1 MIKKTVMETKLQR
14 LAALDAFRGFT
25 IMAMIM
31 VNNPGSWSFMY
42 SPLEHS
48 DWNGCT
54 PTDLIFPNFLFIVGV
69 AMWYSFRKFNFVLS
83 KPLVYKIL
91 KRTAVIFLLGV
102 FLNWFPFMKF
112 IPGEGIEW
120 RSFYNLRIMGVLQRI
135 AIAYGIGSILVLTLK
150 QKRLIWFSAITLL
163 AYWFVLWFWGGQN
176 PYSLEGNIVKIIDT
190 KIFGANHI
198 WHGKGIAFD
207 PEGLLSTIPSVITV
221 IIGFFTGKVITN
233 TENRERM
240 VLHLLLLGIVGVLG
254 GLIWNMTFPINKSL
268 WTSSYVI
275 YTGGIALLI
284 LGVFIWLMDIK
295 GYKKWAHPFIVYG
308 MNPLFIYIFAGVF
321 IRIVLYLI
329 RFRTAEGNIVNLKT
343 WLFDNIFQP
352 AFGDINGSLLFSVM
366 LIIIYWGVGYYL
378 YKKKIFVKI

>member
-1 MIKKTVMETKLQR
+1 MEIKVQR

-48 DWNGCT
+48 EWNGCT

-69 AMWYSFRKFNFVLS
+69 AMWFSFRKFNFRLS
-83 KPLVYKIL
+83 KPLVFKIL

-102 FLNWFPFMKF
+102 FLNWFPFMKVM
-112 IPGEGIEW
+112 PGEGVEW
-120 RSFYNLRIMGVLQRI
+120 RLFSNLRIMGVLQRI
-135 AIAYGIGSILVLTLK
+135 AIAYCIGSFMVLTLK
-150 QKRLIWFSAITLL
+150 PKKLIGFSAIVLL
-163 AYWFVLWFWGGQN
+163 AYWFALWFWGGQS
-176 PYSLEGNIVKIIDT
+176 PYSLEGNIVKVIDT

-207 PEGLLSTIPSVITV
+207 PEGLLSTFPAVITV

-240 VLHLLLLGIVGVLG
+240 VLHLLLLGLAGVFG
-254 GLIWNMTFPINKSL
+254 GLAWNMVFPINKSL

-284 LGVFIWLMDIK
+284 LGVFIWLMDVR

-308 MNPLFIYIFAGVF
+308 MNPLFIYVFAGVF
-321 IRIVLYLI
+321 IRIILYLI
-329 RFRTAEGNIVNLKT
+329 RFRTEDGVINLKT
-343 WLFDNIFQP
+343 WMFDNIFQP
-352 AFGDINGSLLFSVM
+352 VFGDINGSLMFSVM
-366 LIIIYWGVGYYL
+366 LIILYWGVGYFL